1 MEFKSDGN
9 FGWLLGSVRMLGTY
23 IYMKVTFDGIAQL
36 VLRQHTIYSHF
47 DDPGRML
54 TQHLMWSSETLTTWI
69 TGVTDIFLLGPFLSS
84 ETHLL
89 CVDHDDV
96 VSTIYVG
103 SEVGFMLAAKHE
115 SDAGGNATK
124 NLVLSINYH
133 PILVN
138 GFVIG
143 RHRLVSQ
150 SIHLVQFIIG
160 VAKLG
165 NTLLNG
171 NPLDIKVPT
180 NVVLARNKVLIH

>member
-23 IYMKVTFDGIAQL
+23 IYMKVAFDSIAQL
-36 VLRQHTIYSHF
+36 VLWQHTIYSHF
-47 DDPGRML
+47 DDPGGML
-54 TQHLMWSSETLTTWI
+54 TQHLLWSSETLTTWI
-69 TGVTDIFLLGPFLSS
+69 TGVTDIFLLGPFPSS

-89 CVDHDDV
+89 GVDHDDV
-96 VSTIYVG
+96 VTTIYVG

-115 SDAGGNATK
+115 SDAGGNTTK
-124 NLVLSINYH
+124 NLVLSINYQ

-180 NVVLARNKVLIH
+180 NVFLARNKVLIH

>member
-9 FGWLLGSVRMLGTY
+9 FGWLLGSMWMFSTY
-23 IYMKVTFDGIAQL
+23 IYMKVAFNGIAQL
-36 VLRQHTIYSHF
+36 VLWQHTIYSHF

-54 TQHLMWSSETLTTWI
+54 TQHLLWSGETLTSWI
-69 TGVTDIFLLGPFLSS
+69 TGVTDVLLLGPFLSS

-89 CVDHDDV
+89 GVDHNNI
-96 VSTIYVG
+96 VSTIYVR

-115 SDAGGNATK
+115 SDAGGNTTK
-124 NLVLSINYH
+124 NLVLSVNYQ

-165 NTLLNG
+165 NTLLND

-180 NVVLARNKVLIH
+180 NVV